1 MAEMTA
7 NYSLST
13 VTDDDGTQMPR
24 YRRELNAA
32 LSELTQK
39 VLPLYEMMESLQAN
53 NNTHFFDVEIA
64 SYKDK
69 IEELKQVAAQKID
82 KAYEG
87 YLERLE
93 AAYTVQEKQVD
104 PGILALLNPEKVSMT
119 QEEFTMLAD
128 QYDENITMRIALR
141 SYAERKGL
149 RYNPPIGL
157 PEKRQRA
164 ERVHRVALSYIPGP
178 NLYCPSEWVRGMDG
192 FLLNEANPLTE

>member
-1 MAEMTA
+1 
-7 NYSLST
+7 
-13 VTDDDGTQMPR
+13 MPR

-104 PGILALLNPEKVSMT
+104 PGILAL
-119 QEEFTMLAD
+119 
-128 QYDENITMRIALR
+128 R

-178 NLYCPSEWVRGMDG
+178 NLHCPSEWVRGMDG